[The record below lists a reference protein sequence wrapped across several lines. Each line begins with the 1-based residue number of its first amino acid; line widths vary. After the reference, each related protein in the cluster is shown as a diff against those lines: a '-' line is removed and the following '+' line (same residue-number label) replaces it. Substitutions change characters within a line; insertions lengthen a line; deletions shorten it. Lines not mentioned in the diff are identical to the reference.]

1 MKISREARRSA
12 RELLHLSMPGGRLD
26 RARIA
31 EISSA
36 LVDQRPRGFFAILKE
51 YSRLVRLELEK
62 RHAVIESATE
72 LDAQSAK
79 NLSSA
84 IHSKFGEDFTTEFRV
99 TPTLVGGLRIQ
110 VGSDVWDGSIAAKL
124 AKLQSLVSNG

>member
-12 RELLHLSMPGGRLD
+12 RELLNLSMPGGRLD
-26 RARIA
+26 RARVA

-36 LVDQRPRGFFAILKE
+36 LTEQRPRGFLAILKE
-51 YSRLVRLELEK
+51 YTRLIRLELEK
-62 RHAVIESATE
+62 RHAVIESPVA
-72 LDAQSAK
+72 LDADSVK

-84 IHSKFGEDFTTEFRV
+84 IHSKFGDDFTTEFRV
-99 TPTLVGGLRIQ
+99 TPALVGGLRIQ